1 MVYDIFTLVLLVV
14 LMGCV
19 FYAGYEFAIPRVT
32 EQVLEVLRQD
42 HIIRFVEQEDGEIE
56 VYSGYK
62 FYNGVE
68 K

>member
-1 MVYDIFTLVLLVV
+1 MYDILTMVLLFT

-19 FYAGYEFAIPRVT
+19 FWAGYQFAIPRVT
-32 EQVLEVLRQD
+32 EQVLNLLRED
-42 HIIRFVEQEDGEIE
+42 HIIRFVEDEDGEVE

-62 FYNGVE
+62 FYQGDE

>member
-19 FYAGYEFAIPRVT
+19 FYAGYEFAVPRVT
-32 EQVLEVLRQD
+32 EQVLNLLRED
-42 HIIRFVEQEDGEIE
+42 HIIRFVEDADGEVD

-62 FYNGVE
+62 FYKGDV